1 MNSQVH
7 SAGRT
12 QGNEASSP
20 AAIAALCFRGAE
32 TYKKRRAFEYYRE
45 GRLYGELNYEEMA
58 NHARRLAA
66 LLSSLGVRKGGK
78 ILLIADNSAFWP
90 VYYFGACIAGAQ
102 PLTVSPE
109 TARREQNT
117 LRYEGI
123 SAILLSASGEGAIPA
138 LKPDIPGIFV
148 DRIRWEEKGDA
159 PVSFHGI
166 EKRVSFPAL
175 SESIAKGSA
184 GPVVKKTS
192 PIPVKLYRRDRFL
205 STVSLSSVEG
215 IEFSLVSPVLH
226 GSLVTVLDETSSA
239 ESLLGAC
246 QHLYPTVIVTDGE
259 KLEKLFRKKVKPWL
273 EKPFFR
279 SGIAR
284 FFALRFAGRRFIKS
298 LGAWIRILCIQEKQN
313 ISAEAS
319 LSPEAESFI
328 KSLSLH
334 VCTIGIGLHAPG
346 TVHGLSWKE

>member
-1 MNSQVH
+1 MQPPVTNLVNINMNSPVH

-12 QGNEASSP
+12 QVSESFSP

-32 TYKKRRAFEYYRE
+32 KYKKHRAFEYYRE
-45 GRLYGELNYEEMA
+45 GRLYGELNYEETA
-58 NHARRLAA
+58 NRARRLAA
-66 LLSSLGVRKGGK
+66 LLSSLGVQKGGK

-90 VYYFGACIAGAQ
+90 VYYFSACIAGAR

-109 TARREQNT
+109 TARRERNV
-117 LRYEGI
+117 LRCEGI
-123 SAILLSASGEGAIPA
+123 SAALLSASGERAIPA
-138 LKPDIPGIFV
+138 LPPDIPGIFV

-166 EKRVSFPAL
+166 EKRVSFPVP
-175 SESIAKGSA
+175 SESIAKSSTD
-184 GPVVKKTS
+184 PVVKNAS

-205 STVSLSSVEG
+205 STVSLSSAEG

-226 GSLVTVLDETSSA
+226 GSMVTVLDESSSA

-246 QHLYPTVIVTDGE
+246 QHLHPTVIVTDEE

-273 EKPFFR
+273 EKPLFR

-313 ISAEAS
+313 ISAESS
-319 LSPEAESFI
+319 LSPEAENFI
-328 KSLSLH
+328 KSLRLH
-334 VCTIGIGLHAPG
+334 VYRADDTG
-346 TVHGLSWKE
+346 